1 MLPGGTRP
9 SNSLHQ
15 GDSDFAHALQWAK
28 SSGGSTNW
36 TNVGTN
42 SPSYTPADGDVRHY
56 LRATVSYTDGHGP
69 NKSAQAVSDN
79 AVQAGANRPPEFGA
93 APAIRKVP
101 ENTEAGENV
110 GAPVVATDPDT
121 GNTLT
126 YTLEGTD
133 AGSFSIV
140 GASGQ
145 IQTKS
150 GVTYDHETKPNHSVT
165 VEADDGNGGAD
176 TIAVTIDVTDVNEP
190 PEFPST
196 ETGTRSI
203 PENTEVGQDIGD
215 PVTANDPDAGDT
227 LTYTLDSA
235 GAASFDIDTSSGQLQ
250 TKAGLD
256 FETTP
261 SYTVTVSVR
270 DSKDDNGNTDTATD
284 DEITVTIAVTNVNEP
299 PEFPSTETGA
309 RSVAENT
316 AAGENI
322 GSPVTATDPDADTL
336 TYSLDSAGAA
346 SFDIDTSTGQLK
358 TKAALNYET
367 KSSYSVTVTA
377 TDTSNATETI
387 AVTITVTDV
396 NEAPKVNGDASK
408 NYPENGTGP
417 VASYTATDPEKAT
430 IEWTLSGDDA
440 GDFSIST
447 GGVLKFSTSPDF
459 EDPADTG
466 PDNVYNVT
474 IEASDGSNI
483 GMLPV
488 TVTVTDENEAPK
500 LTGEASINYAE
511 NGAGPVHTYAATD
524 PESGTIDWSVTGID
538 SDGFSIDGGVL
549 TFNSPPNFE
558 APTDASKDNEYLVT
572 VQASDGTN
580 PVTVTVTV
588 TVTDVNEAPA
598 FAIETATRSVAENT
612 AAGQD
617 IGLPVTATD
626 PDAGDSL
633 AYTLGGADAGS
644 FTIVELTG
652 QLETKATLDHETK
665 DNYTV
670 IVTATDSS
678 SATDTITVTITI
690 TDVNEP
696 PAFTAETD
704 TRTVAENTAAGENIG
719 SPFPATDPD
728 ADATLTYTLGGDDA
742 GSFTIIESSGQ
753 LQTSD
758 ALDYEY
764 KDSYTVIVSVL
775 DSKAADDTGDSA
787 PDDTITVT
795 VAITNVDED
804 GTVTL
809 SSLQPQVDAVLTAT
823 LDDPDGDV
831 SGETWVWAR
840 FPRGGQW
847 TGISGATSASYTPV
861 ADDVGKILRA
871 TVSYTDGHGSGKTEH
886 EVSDNAV
893 QAAPPNNDPP
903 TFSAETSD
911 RTIAENT
918 AAGEDIGEP
927 VTATD
932 PNSDTLTYSLGG
944 TDATSFG
951 IVQTTGQLQTKAAL
965 DFENKETYTVTV
977 TATDPSGE
985 SDSITVTI
993 NVTNVDEAPDIGF
1006 SASIDYLENHMGK
1019 VASYTA
1025 TDPEGASITWKLSG
1039 DDSEDFHIST
1049 GGELTFKTPP
1059 DHEAPV
1065 DADD

>member
-1 MLPGGTRP
+1 M
-9 SNSLHQ
+9 
-15 GDSDFAHALQWAK
+15 
-28 SSGGSTNW
+28 
-36 TNVGTN
+36 
-42 SPSYTPADGDVRHY
+42 
-56 LRATVSYTDGHGP
+56 SYTDGHGP

-840 FPRGGQW
+840 FPPRR
-847 TGISGATSASYTPV
+847 PM
-861 ADDVGKILRA
+861 
-871 TVSYTDGHGSGKTEH
+871 DGHLRRNVSQLHSGRRRRG
-886 EVSDNAV
+886 
-893 QAAPPNNDPP
+893 QDPAGHGVLHRRP
-903 TFSAETSD
+903 RVRQD
-911 RTIAENT
+911 RA
-918 AAGEDIGEP
+918 
-927 VTATD
+927 
-932 PNSDTLTYSLGG
+932 
-944 TDATSFG
+944 
-951 IVQTTGQLQTKAAL
+951 
-965 DFENKETYTVTV
+965 
-977 TATDPSGE
+977 
-985 SDSITVTI
+985 
-993 NVTNVDEAPDIGF
+993 
-1006 SASIDYLENHMGK
+1006 
-1019 VASYTA
+1019 
-1025 TDPEGASITWKLSG
+1025 
-1039 DDSEDFHIST
+1039 
-1049 GGELTFKTPP
+1049 
-1059 DHEAPV
+1059 
-1065 DADD
+1065 